1 MQNLMG
7 IEIGRMKMNKKI
19 PKYTRK
25 ERNSDGEFIWSYQ
38 PPKKAIECGIV
49 EPMWCEADRWVSYQK
64 IQEQNKKLEEWQRF
78 VISQKIPT
86 DKSTLY
92 ALFRFYQTT
101 HSFNKLRE
109 QTKRDYRNVMH
120 NGLMTKI
127 KGGKTL
133 QNIKLGKLCRSD
145 IKSAYEKWI
154 DRGVRTA
161 NITHSVLRKVLNVAL
176 EYDIIVAN
184 PSLGIEKQKELARKI
199 VWTQKEVRL
208 FLETAYSKWEWG
220 NIGLITHMAYE
231 WGQRVGDMRELKW
244 SCINFSDQVLTL
256 EQSKRRSEV
265 SLPISDNLL
274 HMLKQQHEN
283 WGWQEYVAPNVSAY
297 KGVYRPYDKT
307 QISTKA
313 NEIKGK
319 CGLQPDLQIMDMRR
333 TKITEM
339 VEGGVDITQIM
350 SVSGHQNVQSVTPY
364 IKHTLKSAKSAL
376 SKTQSLNIFSG
387 GS

>member
-1 MQNLMG
+1 
-7 IEIGRMKMNKKI
+7 MNKKI

-25 ERNSDGEFIWSYQ
+25 ERDSSGEMMWVYK
-38 PPKKAIECGIV
+38 PPRKAVECGVVMPLIL
-49 EPMWCEADRWVSYQK
+49 EAERYISYKQ
-64 IQEQNKKLEEWQRF
+64 IEEQNEKLIKWQRL
-78 VISQKIPT
+78 VSSQKVPT
-86 DKSTLY
+86 DKSTLH

-101 HSFNKLRE
+101 HSFSKLRE

-120 NGLMTKI
+120 SGLMTKV

-133 QNIKLGKLCRSD
+133 QNIKLGSLCRSD
-145 IKSAYEKWI
+145 IKSAYEEWLE
-154 DRGVRTA
+154 RGVRTA

-184 PSLGIEKQKELARKI
+184 PSLGIEKQKELARKV

-208 FLETAYSKWEWG
+208 FLETAYSKWKWR
-220 NIGLITHMAYE
+220 NIGLITHMSYE

-244 SCINFSDQVLTL
+244 SCINFDDETLTL

-265 SLPISDNLL
+265 FLPISEGMLR
-274 HMLKQQHEN
+274 MLKKQQEDF
-283 WGWQEYVAPNVSAY
+283 GFQQYVAPNVSAY

-307 QISTKA
+307 QISAKA
-313 NEIKGK
+313 NEIKDK
-319 CGLQPDLQIMDMRR
+319 CELSPDLRIMDMRR

-350 SVSGHQNVQSVTPY
+350 SVSGHQNIQSVTPY
-364 IKHTLKSAKSAL
+364 VKHTLKSAKSAL
-376 SKTQSLNIFSG
+376 SKTQSLIIW
-387 GS
+387 

>member
-1 MQNLMG
+1 MTH
-7 IEIGRMKMNKKI
+7 MNKKI
-19 PKYTRK
+19 PKHTRVV
-25 ERNSDGEFIWSYQ
+25 RDSDGTTWWEYN
-38 PPKKAIECGIV
+38 PPIKAVVVGIV
-49 EPMWCEADRWVSYQK
+49 QPMRCEGNRYASYNK
-64 IQEQNKKLEEWQRF
+64 IEEQNKKLDEWQKF
-78 VISQKIPT
+78 VIAQKIPT

-109 QTKRDYRNVMH
+109 QTKRDYRNVMQK
-120 NGLMTKI
+120 GLMTKI
-127 KGGKTL
+127 KSGRTL

-145 IKSAYEKWI
+145 IKSAYEKWLE
-154 DRGVRTA
+154 RGVRTA

-184 PSLGIEKQKELARKI
+184 PCLGIEKQKEMARKV

-208 FLETAYSKWEWG
+208 FLETAYSKWQWR

-244 SCINFSDQVLTL
+244 SCINFDDKILTL

-265 SLPISDNLL
+265 FLPISDDLVR
-274 HMLKQQHEN
+274 MLKQQHED

-313 NEIKGK
+313 NEIKDK
-319 CGLQPDLQIMDMRR
+319 CGLSPDLRIMDMRR

-364 IKHTLKSAKSAL
+364 VKHTLKSAKSAL
-376 SKTQSLNIFSG
+376 SKTQALNFYSG